1 MFLVRQAFTSM
12 LAKRGTV
19 LVCGCIGYHLDGLLS
34 QCSVALNHFDFVYC
48 CVVCGRCGLPAR
60 MLVIIE

>member
-1 MFLVRQAFTSM
+1 MFLVSQTFTNM

-34 QCSVALNHFDFVYC
+34 QRLVALNRFLFIAMWFTSEDAGYN
-48 CVVCGRCGLPAR
+48 
-60 MLVIIE
+60 